1 VFYVSGNKDTEGQ
14 NVHMWKRHGGANHRW
29 RVVYVDQA
37 GKEKTKGYDT
47 DFGFH
52 IGRAFYIRSRM
63 PMKRVAEAV
72 STNIRLRRA
81 HRGRTRQQTFTFD
94 KVSKTIKSEYYR
106 SYSLDIT
113 SNGRSNNLRLTTTNS
128 RWW

>member
-1 VFYVSGNKDTEGQ
+1 VIDIKGNRDSEGN
-14 NVHMWKRHGGANHRW
+14 NVIVWKRHGGANQRW
-29 RVVYVDQA
+29 RVVYADQA
-37 GKEKTKGYDT
+37 SKEKTKGYDS
-47 DFGFH
+47 DFGFY

-72 STNIRLRRA
+72 SVNIRLRRWNK
-81 HRGRTRQQTFTFD
+81 GRSRQQTYTFD
-94 KVSKTIKSEYYR
+94 RVTKTVKSEYYK

-113 SNGRSNNLRLTTTNS
+113 SNGRSSNLRVTTTNS